1 MECFNG
7 NECQCQYK
15 RKLSSLFTVNIM
27 VQKAMVFLFML
38 IGWSQTFPYHNVPTE
53 NNVMK
58 DADKIERERRDVM
71 SSVSASY
78 ICTAD
83 SL

>member
-1 MECFNG
+1 
-7 NECQCQYK
+7 
-15 RKLSSLFTVNIM
+15 M

-58 DADKIERERRDVM
+58 DADKIERERRAVM

>member
-1 MECFNG
+1 MEINAKIFG
-7 NECQCQYK
+7 NFHLNIFLK
-15 RKLSSLFTVNIM
+15 LFTVNIM
-27 VQKAMVFLFML
+27 VQKTMVFLCML
-38 IGWSQTFPYHNVPTE
+38 IGWSQTYPYHNVPTE

-58 DADKIERERRDVM
+58 DADKIERERRAVM
-71 SSVSASY
+71 SSVSVSY